1 MGYGNTVLRLLIYL
15 IKGGEDMKEL
25 WKDIKGYEGCY
36 QVSNLGR
43 IKSLDR
49 MTNNQYGEYFMK
61 GRILKNSIIKDKG
74 YCRVSLNNGNG
85 KISKR
90 VHRLVAEAF
99 IPNPENKPEVNHKDG
114 NKLNNCVSNLEWCT
128 NKENIEHS
136 IRTGLK
142 KHCNGCSNSS
152 SKFTEEDIIFI
163 RKNYKK
169 RDPMYGGVALARR
182 YSCCPKTIY
191 DIVTKKHYK
200 E

>member
-1 MGYGNTVLRLLIYL
+1 
-15 IKGGEDMKEL
+15 MKEL
-25 WKDIKGYEGCY
+25 WKDIKEYEGCY

-182 YSCCPKTIY
+182 YSCCPQTIY
-191 DIVTKKHYK
+191 DIVTKKTL
-200 E
+200 

>member
-182 YSCCPKTIY
+182 YSCCPRTIY

>member
-1 MGYGNTVLRLLIYL
+1 
-15 IKGGEDMKEL
+15 MKEV
-25 WKDIKGYEGCY
+25 WKDINGYEGCY

-61 GRILKNSIIKDKG
+61 GRILKNSIIKEKG

-191 DIVTKKHYK
+191 DIVTKKTL
-200 E
+200 

>member
-169 RDPMYGGVALARR
+169 RDPMYGGVTLARR
-182 YSCCPKTIY
+182 YSCCPQTIY

>member
-99 IPNPENKPEVNHKDG
+99 IPNPENKLEVNHKDG

>member
-1 MGYGNTVLRLLIYL
+1 
-15 IKGGEDMKEL
+15 MKEL

-114 NKLNNCVSNLEWCT
+114 NKLNNCVSDLQWCT

-169 RDPMYGGVALARR
+169 RDPMYSGVALARR
-182 YSCCPKTIY
+182 YSCSPQTIY

>member
-1 MGYGNTVLRLLIYL
+1 
-15 IKGGEDMKEL
+15 MKEL

-85 KISKR
+85 KISTR

-142 KHCNGCSNSS
+142 RHCNGCSNSS

-182 YSCCPKTIY
+182 YSCCPQTIY
-191 DIVTKKHYK
+191 DIVAKKHYK
-200 E
+200 K

>member
-1 MGYGNTVLRLLIYL
+1 MLRLLIYL
-15 IKGGEDMKEL
+15 IKGGEDMKEV
-25 WKDIKGYEGCY
+25 WKDINGYEGCY

-61 GRILKNSIIKDKG
+61 GRILKNSIIKEKG

>member
-1 MGYGNTVLRLLIYL
+1 MLKLLIYL
-15 IKGGEDMKEL
+15 IKSGESMKEI

-74 YCRVSLNNGNG
+74 YCRVSLNNGDG

-99 IPNPENKPEVNHKDG
+99 VPNPENKPEVNHIDG
-114 NKLNNCVSNLEWCT
+114 NKQNNRADNLEWCT

-142 KHCNGCSNSS
+142 KHCKGCSNIL
-152 SKFTEEDIIFI
+152 SKFTEEDVKFI

-169 RDPMYGGVALARR
+169 RDPVYGGVALAKR
-182 YSCCPKTIY
+182 YNCCTRTIY
-191 DIVTKKHYK
+191 DVVTKKHYK

>member
-99 IPNPENKPEVNHKDG
+99 IPNPENKPEVNHKD
-114 NKLNNCVSNLEWCT
+114 
-128 NKENIEHS
+128 
-136 IRTGLK
+136 
-142 KHCNGCSNSS
+142 SS

-182 YSCCPKTIY
+182 YSCCPQTIY

>member
-1 MGYGNTVLRLLIYL
+1 
-15 IKGGEDMKEL
+15 MKEL

-169 RDPMYGGVALARR
+169 RDPMYSGVALARR
-182 YSCCPKTIY
+182 YSCSPQTIY

>member
-1 MGYGNTVLRLLIYL
+1 
-15 IKGGEDMKEL
+15 MKEL

-99 IPNPENKPEVNHKDG
+99 IPNPENKLEVNHKDG

>member
-1 MGYGNTVLRLLIYL
+1 
-15 IKGGEDMKEL
+15 MKEV
-25 WKDIKGYEGCY
+25 WKDINGYEGCY

-142 KHCNGCSNSS
+142 NIVMDVLIVHPNSQ
-152 SKFTEEDIIFI
+152 KKILYLLEKII
-163 RKNYKK
+163 KK
-169 RDPMYGGVALARR
+169 ETLCMVEW
-182 YSCCPKTIY
+182 
-191 DIVTKKHYK
+191 H
-200 E
+200 